1 MKRREKTKA
10 NIFDRIIITLLPII
24 LGIIGG
30 ISIKLVFGKHI
41 NLCFL
46 KTKYKPFK
54 VGFSVSNKIG
64 KSTVRNKVKRRLR
77 EAVRLNFDKIKSTH
91 NLIFVAKDGIENLC
105 YKDIESELLFLLKKA
120 DLIV

>member
-1 MKRREKTKA
+1 MLKKENRLKKNRHFNYIYKKGEK
-10 NIFDRIIITLLPII
+10 
-24 LGIIGG
+24 
-30 ISIKLVFGKHI
+30 VFGKHI

-105 YKDIESELLFLLKKA
+105 YKDIESEVLFLLKKA